1 MNKKRTKF
9 GRRDRGRGSAAK
21 GIKGKRAGHEAGREA
36 RELRHS
42 EQARSRGGS
51 ESRSFAS
58 DSKRFASG
66 ESRGS
71 QSRHGS
77 SRRSDRYESRTQK
90 RGRSGSSGTAGGVL
104 NAGGVVEGTV
114 SAHRAGYGFLRVE
127 GANDSVFL
135 PPREMRGLMHGDRA
149 RVRVSRD
156 SSDRWLGEVEGV
168 VARGVNAFLGTLE
181 VHGKAAWVTAADRRL
196 QLRCTVAPA
205 DLGGARSGDWVI
217 AQITRHASSGSRD
230 DGGGSRY
237 SSRGSPDGG
246 AGARHSSGG
255 GGSRFAGG
263 GSRHDGGSRHAG
275 SGSPPQARIVKRLD
289 PDRPV
294 ELSTESAI
302 ARFELPHEFSAAA
315 LREAQA
321 FGDKVDPREVSQRAD
336 IRDLPLVT
344 IDGDDARDFD
354 DAVYAEPHAS
364 GFRLLVAI
372 ADVSHYVRPGSALD
386 AGAVER
392 GTSVYFPTRVLPML
406 PHALSDH
413 LCSLAPK
420 VDRLC
425 FVADM
430 IVTKQGVLKNATFY
444 PATMRSHARL
454 TYTKAN
460 EALFEG
466 KPAARNELGPLLDP
480 LMMLVEVYRALYKA
494 RNKRGALDFDAAE
507 AEFVIDSAERVKAI
521 ELRARNDAHRLIE
534 ECMICANVAVAR
546 ELERTKTGTLYRVHG
561 EPEEQKIERLV
572 SALASLNIDARLPE
586 KITTRDI
593 QAITKR
599 LGHTHDRPFIESLI
613 VRSMPQAV
621 YQPEN
626 IGHFG
631 LALTQYAHFT
641 SPIRRYPDLVVHRTL
656 KALIG
661 DKSGAAVRYDG
672 AQLAAIGESTS
683 KLEKRA
689 DEADRYVATFLKCT
703 YLRERIGQTFLGLIT
718 TVVDFGCFVQLL
730 DVAVD
735 GLLHIDSLRDDQYE
749 MSENGH
755 AWIGRRTRRQLRTG
769 GHIRVLVTAVN
780 PIEGLID
787 LELAGE
793 AESEAEDS

>member
-1 MNKKRTKF
+1 VL
-9 GRRDRGRGSAAK
+9 S
-21 GIKGKRAGHEAGREA
+21 
-36 RELRHS
+36 
-42 EQARSRGGS
+42 
-51 ESRSFAS
+51 
-58 DSKRFASG
+58 
-66 ESRGS
+66 
-71 QSRHGS
+71 
-77 SRRSDRYESRTQK
+77 
-90 RGRSGSSGTAGGVL
+90 AGGL
-104 NAGGVVEGTV
+104 VEGTV
-114 SAHRAGYGFLRVE
+114 SAHRAGYGFLRVD
-127 GANDSVFL
+127 GATDSVFL

-181 VHGKAAWVTAADRRL
+181 MHGRAAWVTAADRRL
-196 QLRCTVAPA
+196 QLRCSVAPA
-205 DLGGARSGDWVI
+205 DLSGAREGDWVI
-217 AQITRHASSGSRD
+217 AQITRHASGSQ
-230 DGGGSRY
+230 
-237 SSRGSPDGG
+237 P
-246 AGARHSSGG
+246 A
-255 GGSRFAGG
+255 
-263 GSRHDGGSRHAG
+263 
-275 SGSPPQARIVKRLD
+275 QARVRKRLD

-321 FGDKVDPREVSQRAD
+321 FGDKVDPREVAARVD

-354 DAVYAEPHAS
+354 DAVYAEPHPA

-372 ADVSHYVRPGSALD
+372 ADVSHYVRPGTALD

-406 PHALSDH
+406 PHGLSDH
-413 LCSLAPK
+413 LCSLAPR

-430 IVTKQGVLKNATFY
+430 IVTKQGALKSATFY
-444 PATMRSHARL
+444 PATMRSAYRL
-454 TYTKAN
+454 TYTLAN
-460 EALFEG
+460 EALFKG
-466 KPAARNELGPLLDP
+466 TPAARNELGPLLDK
-480 LMMLVEVYRALYKA
+480 LMVLVDVYSALYKA
-494 RNKRGALDFDAAE
+494 RTRRGALDFDAAE
-507 AEFVIDSAERVKAI
+507 AEFVIDSADRVRAI

-534 ECMICANVAVAR
+534 ECMILANVAVAR
-546 ELERTKTGTLYRVHG
+546 ELEKTKTPTLYRVHG
-561 EPEEQKIERLV
+561 EPEEQKVERLV
-572 SALASLNIDARLPE
+572 GALASLNIDAHLPE
-586 KITTRDI
+586 TITTRDL

-599 LGHTHDRPFIESLI
+599 LRDTHDRPFIESLI
-613 VRSMPQAV
+613 VRAMPQAV
-621 YQPEN
+621 YQPAN

-656 KALIG
+656 KALIA
-661 DKSGAAVRYDG
+661 DKSGAAVQYDEN
-672 AQLAAIGESTS
+672 QLAVVGESTS

-718 TVVDFGCFVQLL
+718 TVVEFGCFVQIL
-730 DVAVD
+730 DVGVD
-735 GLLHIDSLRDDQYE
+735 GLLHVDNLRDDDYE
-749 MSENGH
+749 MADNGH
-755 AWIGRRTRRQLRTG
+755 AWIGRRYRRQLRTG
-769 GHIRVLVTAVN
+769 GHIRVIVTAVN

-793 AESEAEDS
+793 AAQDGNGATSSGTGADGRGK

>member
-1 MNKKRTKF
+1 M
-9 GRRDRGRGSAAK
+9 GVLS
-21 GIKGKRAGHEAGREA
+21 
-36 RELRHS
+36 
-42 EQARSRGGS
+42 
-51 ESRSFAS
+51 
-58 DSKRFASG
+58 
-66 ESRGS
+66 
-71 QSRHGS
+71 
-77 SRRSDRYESRTQK
+77 
-90 RGRSGSSGTAGGVL
+90 AGGI
-104 NAGGVVEGTV
+104 VEGTV

-127 GANDSVFL
+127 GASDSVFL

-168 VARGVNAFLGTLE
+168 VARGVNAFLGTVE
-181 VHGKAAWVTAADRRL
+181 MQGRTAWVTAADRRL

-205 DLGGARSGDWVI
+205 DLNGARNGDWVI
-217 AQITRHASSGSRD
+217 AQITRHASGSQ
-230 DGGGSRY
+230 
-237 SSRGSPDGG
+237 
-246 AGARHSSGG
+246 A
-255 GGSRFAGG
+255 
-263 GSRHDGGSRHAG
+263 
-275 SGSPPQARIVKRLD
+275 PQARVRKRLD

-321 FGDKVDPREVSQRAD
+321 FGDKVDPNEVAARAD

-354 DAVYAEPHAS
+354 DAVYAEPHPS

-413 LCSLAPK
+413 LCSLAPN

-430 IVTKQGVLKNATFY
+430 IVTKQGALKSATFY
-444 PATMRSHARL
+444 PATMRSAYRL
-454 TYTKAN
+454 TYTLAN

-466 KPAARNELGPLLDP
+466 KTAARDKLGPLVDK
-480 LMMLVEVYRALYKA
+480 LMVLVDVYRALYKA
-494 RNKRGALDFDAAE
+494 RTRRGALDFDAAE
-507 AEFVIDSAERVKAI
+507 AEFVIDSAERVRAI
-521 ELRARNDAHRLIE
+521 ELRVRNDAHRLIE
-534 ECMICANVAVAR
+534 ECMILANVAVAR
-546 ELERTKTGTLYRVHG
+546 ELEKSKTPTLYRVHG
-561 EPEEQKIERLV
+561 EPEEQKVERLV
-572 SALASLNIDARLPE
+572 GALASLNIDARLPE
-586 KITTRDI
+586 QITTRDL

-599 LGHTHDRPFIESLI
+599 LRDTHDRPFIESLI
-613 VRSMPQAV
+613 VRAMPQAV

-656 KALIG
+656 KALIA
-661 DKSGAAVRYDG
+661 DKSGAAVRYDVP
-672 AQLAAIGESTS
+672 QLSALGESTS

-718 TVVDFGCFVQLL
+718 TVVEFGCFVQLL
-730 DVAVD
+730 DVGVD
-735 GLLHIDSLRDDQYE
+735 GLLHVDTLRDDTYE
-749 MSENGH
+749 MADNGH
-755 AWIGRRTRRQLRTG
+755 AWIGRRHRRQLRTG
-769 GHIRVLVTAVN
+769 GHIRVIVTAVN

-787 LELAGE
+787 LELA
-793 AESEAEDS
+793 AEPGADGDGTDLDADTRSQH